1 MTALGAPNIVAD
13 YVVAPAGVAGSPI
26 NLALTNPAELAGDVT
41 VTICGVPAGWTV
53 SQGTDNGDGTWTVQ
67 TNDVSALTITTPVD
81 YAGAM
86 TLSIAMTWTNADG
99 TSGLSV
105 LTDNVEAFAPGNPI
119 FAWSRD
125 DTLTGSSGDDLFV
138 FSQPIGDDVVFDF
151 TATADKIDLIGY
163 AGFTSFAD
171 VLAHTADDSSGNARL
186 QLADGQSI
194 TLIGVQTSSLTAA
207 NFVFNQTPVMTNAG
221 TMVIGNGAM
230 LPLSGVVTN
239 SGTISLNSSGSETQ
253 LQLIQYGVTLQG
265 GGQVLL
271 SDSPGNVIAGTLAS
285 VIFNNVDNVIEGA
298 GRIGNGTLTLTNG
311 GSITATGNYALI
323 IDTGANT
330 IVNSG
335 TLGAT
340 GAGGLYI
347 ASALENY
354 GELLANSGHI
364 GVGGIVSGGGAAIIT
379 GGAALFLHDD
389 ADLAVTFGANE
400 SGTLVLFDSVHFT
413 GRVSGFDE
421 DDAFLFRDIDFG
433 TGTTFQFA
441 AASVGE
447 GGDLTISDGTDTA
460 TIHLNGLFDGS
471 AFHIQGLADGGTMLI
486 YGSGFQHSVPIEPLW
501 M

>member
-1 MTALGAPNIVAD
+1 M
-13 YVVAPAGVAGSPI
+13 
-26 NLALTNPAELAGDVT
+26 
-41 VTICGVPAGWTV
+41 
-53 SQGTDNGDGTWTVQ
+53 
-67 TNDVSALTITTPVD
+67 
-81 YAGAM
+81 
-86 TLSIAMTWTNADG
+86 
-99 TSGLSV
+99 
-105 LTDNVEAFAPGNPI
+105 
-119 FAWSRD
+119 
-125 DTLTGSSGDDLFV
+125 
-138 FSQPIGDDVVFDF
+138 
-151 TATADKIDLIGY
+151 
-163 AGFTSFAD
+163 
-171 VLAHTADDSSGNARL
+171 
-186 QLADGQSI
+186 
-194 TLIGVQTSSLTAA
+194 
-207 NFVFNQTPVMTNAG
+207 
-221 TMVIGNGAM
+221 
-230 LPLSGVVTN
+230 TN
-239 SGTISLNSSGSETQ
+239 SGTISLNSSGSETL

-298 GRIGNGTLTLTNG
+298 GRIGNGTLTMTNG
-311 GSITATGNYALI
+311 GSITATGNNVLI

-354 GELLANSGHI
+354 GELLANGGHI

-421 DDAFLFRDIDFG
+421 DDAFLFRDIDFS

-441 AASVGE
+441 ADSVGE
-447 GGDLTISDGTDTA
+447 GGVLTLSDGTDTA
-460 TIHLNGLFDGS
+460 TVHLNGLFDGS

-486 YGSGFQHSVPIEPLW
+486 YGSGFEHSVLVEPLW
-501 M
+501 ML